1 MNNIDYALDLFSR
14 IPFHYR
20 YEREDNLSQV
30 ISLMAYEHAQLG
42 DFDTFKTVITHPR
55 FTDYCANRLFVR
67 FFSCYS
73 YDSLPNPNLNQDK
86 ESVEANLDK
95 AFAIFLDFN
104 KLSFGSLYKEYRSE
118 YYYLIDPEN
127 DDVRSLSRIE
137 ALLDYVIAN
146 KIFISA
152 LSLDIAQLLHFEELE
167 LTSTLK
173 DKITLYQ
180 EISKN
185 DKHTHDLVP
194 YFSGSFIDLREDLD
208 SKIPFQSKSKI
219 NVFKSM
225 LVIGLY
231 FDKYKAIGEKDT
243 SYTEGD
249 TEYCSSEPYFK
260 QGIPDIFNN
269 PYTNFSQC
277 FTLLANVMDVE
288 FSEEEKA
295 LALTVYQDIHKNHY
309 KYD

>member
-1 MNNIDYALDLFSR
+1 MTDINYTLELFSR
-14 IPFHYR
+14 IPFHHR

-42 DFDTFKTVITHPR
+42 DFDTFKTIITHSR
-55 FTDYCANRLFVR
+55 FNDYCANRLFSR

-73 YDSLPNPNLNQDK
+73 YDSLPNPNLNEDK
-86 ESVEANLDK
+86 ESVEANLNK
-95 AFAIFLDFN
+95 AFAMLLNLN
-104 KLSFGSLYKEYRSE
+104 KLSFGSLYKEHRSE
-118 YYYLIDPEN
+118 YYYLIDPET

-152 LSLDIAQLLHFEELE
+152 LSLDIAQLLHFEDLE

-173 DKITLYQ
+173 DKITLYKD
-180 EISKN
+180 ISKN
-185 DKHTHDLVP
+185 DKDTHDLVP
-194 YFSGSFIDLREDLD
+194 YFSGSFIDLRADLE
-208 SKIPFQSKSKI
+208 SKIPFEASSKI
-219 NVFKSM
+219 DVFKSM

-260 QGIPDIFNN
+260 HCIPDIFNN
-269 PYTNFSQC
+269 PYTNFTQC
-277 FTLLANVMDVE
+277 FTLLANVMEVK

-295 LALTVYQDIHKNHY
+295 LALTVYKDIHKNHY